1 MPADIELPLFTHWTT
16 FLKWLLQTTEKFPK
30 RIRFTFSQRIE
41 NLALDIVEDL
51 VQAQYS
57 KRKTELLRRIN
68 LNLEKLRI
76 LVRIC
81 FEMRHLS
88 GNQYEYA
95 SRQINEAGS
104 MVGGWLKQQKLADR
118 V

>member
-1 MPADIELPLFTHWTT
+1 MSSGNELPLFVHWTT
-16 FLKWLLQTTEKFPK
+16 FLKWLLHTTEKFPK
-30 RIRFTFSQRIE
+30 RIRFTLSQRIE
-41 NLALDIVEDL
+41 NMALDIVEDL

-57 KRKTELLRRIN
+57 RRKTDLLRRIN

-76 LVRIC
+76 LIRIC

-88 GNQYEYA
+88 GSQYEYA

-104 MVGGWLKQQKLADR
+104 MVGGWIKQQKDGKTN
-118 V
+118 